1 VNVATEISSVV
12 SPAPRTA
19 WRELLD
25 ADRDA
30 VVSQSSAWLDALRSY
45 GGWEDAS
52 RLYQLRDGRRLLL
65 PLARRT
71 RLPEALAIRGSLPAS
86 WGVGGL
92 LASEPLCAED
102 IAAVLADLRR
112 DSGLRTSIRPNP
124 LHGEVWSAVG
134 GPGVVKVPRSAHVL
148 DLDGGF
154 ARVWKER
161 FAGTARTAVRK
172 AERSGLVVEC
182 DTSSRL
188 VPVFYELFELS
199 LARWATHQH
208 EPAFLARL
216 RAHRRDPQ
224 RKLEAIARGL
234 EGACRIWVAWLDG
247 RPAASIVVLVGANAS
262 YTRGAM
268 NKEIAGPT
276 RANYLLQ
283 KLAIEDACEAGCA
296 RYHMGETGSSSALA
310 QFKTRFGAVAY
321 DYGEWHLERLP
332 ITRADRR
339 LRGLVKR
346 VIGFQD

>member
-1 VNVATEISSVV
+1 VGVPNEISNVV
-12 SPAPRTA
+12 TPAPRRA

-25 ADRDA
+25 TDRDA
-30 VVSQSSAWLDALRSY
+30 VVSQSSAWLDALCAY
-45 GGWEDAS
+45 GGWDDAS
-52 RLYQLRDGRRLLL
+52 RLYELRDGRRLLL
-65 PLARRT
+65 PLARRA
-71 RLPEALAIRGSLPAS
+71 RLPDALAIQGSLPAS
-86 WGVGGL
+86 WGVGGP
-92 LASEPLCAED
+92 LASVPVRAD
-102 IAAVLADLRR
+102 VIAAVLTDLRR
-112 DSGLRTSIRPNP
+112 EPGLRTSIRPNP
-124 LHGEVWSAVG
+124 LHGEVWSAVR
-134 GPGVVKVPRSAHVL
+134 GPGLVKVPRTAHVL

-172 AERSGLVVEC
+172 AERSGVVVEC
-182 DTSSRL
+182 DTTGRL

-199 LARWATHQH
+199 LARWAKHQH

-224 RKLEAIARGL
+224 QKLETIARAL
-234 EGACRIWVAWLDG
+234 KGACRVWVAWLDG
-247 RPAASIVVLVGANAS
+247 RPAASIIVLVGANAS

-268 NKEIAGPT
+268 NKELAGPT

-296 RYHMGETGSSSALA
+296 RYHMGETGSSRELA
-310 QFKTRFGAVAY
+310 QFKTRFGAIAY

-339 LRGLVKR
+339 LRSVVKHA
-346 VIGFQD
+346 IGFQD